1 MVLGKEGVHG
11 PSIRVGG
18 KRLWRNR
25 NHLDATDMDEQ
36 RWRDRWDGARMF
48 LSADGES
55 GKHGGNET
63 IRVDGHGQLR
73 VQVPSAF
80 VGELGSHLP
89 IGAPLRFSHR
99 GGEWWARVAARRA
112 VRYDLSYDP
121 GRGRWYLDAS
131 WKTWPEPVPAL
142 EEWRTGRVLG
152 VDLND
157 GHLGAGVLDGSGN
170 PIGAPVSIEVG
181 TAGLRASRR
190 DGRVRA
196 ALTDLLDH
204 AHQHHCSAVAV
215 ENPQLRRRARH
226 RPGNPGPRTTRQ
238 AAAPPGSRSS
248 RRQVLDPA
256 DRDGQPPRDRRD
268 RGGSGLHQPLG
279 CSTLAPAADFRTAPR
294 APWRGGRDR
303 ATWPRTGD
311 PAAAGRTPHP
321 TADRCGQA
329 TCQAPTSAEHNGGAA
344 APAHRHAHHEAS
356 RSTGKHPPP
365 AANTVRAAQD
375 SLLLTNQERLISHL
389 TGTRPRRF
397 VIDLGGI
404 SEPSPP

>member
-121 GRGRWYLDAS
+121 GRGRWYLDGS

-268 RGGSGLHQPLG
+268 RDGPRP
-279 CSTLAPAADFRTAPR
+279 TPAAGVLNAGPSRLANRSPGTMARRPR
-294 APWRGGRDR
+294 SGDVASHWRSGGGRQDPAPDSGPLRSGHLPGPNISR
-303 ATWPRTGD
+303 AQRRRGSSGPPTRPPRGIPIHRKTPTARGQHRSGRTGL
-311 PAAAGRTPHP
+311 T
-321 TADRCGQA
+321 
-329 TCQAPTSAEHNGGAA
+329 
-344 APAHRHAHHEAS
+344 PAH
-356 RSTGKHPPP
+356 
-365 AANTVRAAQD
+365 
-375 SLLLTNQERLISHL
+375 
-389 TGTRPRRF
+389 
-397 VIDLGGI
+397 
-404 SEPSPP
+404 

>member
-121 GRGRWYLDAS
+121 GRGRWYLDGPGKPGPNRCPHS
-131 WKTWPEPVPAL
+131 
-142 EEWRTGRVLG
+142 R
-152 VDLND
+152 N
-157 GHLGAGVLDGSGN
+157 
-170 PIGAPVSIEVG
+170 GAPGGCWGWIST
-181 TAGLRASRR
+181 TATWAPVCSMGPGIRSVRRSASRW
-190 DGRVRA
+190 V
-196 ALTDLLDH
+196 
-204 AHQHHCSAVAV
+204 
-215 ENPQLRRRARH
+215 
-226 RPGNPGPRTTRQ
+226 
-238 AAAPPGSRSS
+238 PPG
-248 RRQVLDPA
+248 
-256 DRDGQPPRDRRD
+256 
-268 RGGSGLHQPLG
+268 
-279 CSTLAPAADFRTAPR
+279 
-294 APWRGGRDR
+294 
-303 ATWPRTGD
+303 
-311 PAAAGRTPHP
+311 
-321 TADRCGQA
+321 
-329 TCQAPTSAEHNGGAA
+329 
-344 APAHRHAHHEAS
+344 
-356 RSTGKHPPP
+356 
-365 AANTVRAAQD
+365 
-375 SLLLTNQERLISHL
+375 
-389 TGTRPRRF
+389 
-397 VIDLGGI
+397 
-404 SEPSPP
+404 

>member
-1 MVLGKEGVHG
+1 MVLGKEGEHG

-25 NHLDATDMDEQ
+25 NHLDATDMDGQ
-36 RWRDRWDGARMF
+36 RWRDRWEGARMF

-55 GKHGGNET
+55 GKHHPRRRARTAAGPGAVGLRRGT
-63 IRVDGHGQLR
+63 GQPCR
-73 VQVPSAF
+73 S
-80 VGELGSHLP
+80 
-89 IGAPLRFSHR
+89 
-99 GGEWWARVAARRA
+99 ARRCDQPPRRRMVGA
-112 VRYDLSYDP
+112 GGGAAGGAYDLSYDP
-121 GRGRWYLDAS
+121 GRGRWYLDGS

-152 VDLND
+152 VDLNE

-181 TAGLRASRR
+181 IAGLRASRR

-268 RGGSGLHQPLG
+268 RDGPRP
-279 CSTLAPAADFRTAPR
+279 TPAAGVLNAGPSRLANRSPGTMARRPR
-294 APWRGGRDR
+294 SGDVASHWRSGGGRQDPAPDSGPLRSGHLPGPNISR
-303 ATWPRTGD
+303 AQRRRGSSGPPTRPPRGIIPIHRKTPTARGQHRSGRTGL
-311 PAAAGRTPHP
+311 T
-321 TADRCGQA
+321 
-329 TCQAPTSAEHNGGAA
+329 
-344 APAHRHAHHEAS
+344 PAH
-356 RSTGKHPPP
+356 
-365 AANTVRAAQD
+365 
-375 SLLLTNQERLISHL
+375 
-389 TGTRPRRF
+389 
-397 VIDLGGI
+397 
-404 SEPSPP
+404 

>member
-99 GGEWWARVAARRA
+99 GGEWWARVAARQA

-121 GRGRWYLDAS
+121 GRGRWYLDGPG
-131 WKTWPEPVPAL
+131 KPGPEPVPAL
-142 EEWRTGRVLG
+142 EEWRAGRVLG

-170 PIGAPVSIEVG
+170 PIGAPVSIEVD

-215 ENPQLRRRARH
+215 ENPRLRRRARH

-238 AAAPPGSRSS
+238 AAAPHGSRSS
-248 RRQVLDPA
+248 HRQVLHPA

-268 RGGSGLHQPLG
+268 RGGPRP
-279 CSTLAPAADFRTAPR
+279 TPAAGVPNTGDPTATDLRTAHPGIMARRPR
-294 APWRGGRDR
+294 S
-303 ATWPRTGD
+303 ATWPRHWRSGGGRQD
-311 PAAAGRTPHP
+311 PAPDSGPLRAGHLPGPNISRAHT
-321 TADRCGQA
+321 TAR
-329 TCQAPTSAEHNGGAA
+329 
-344 APAHRHAHHEAS
+344 
-356 RSTGKHPPP
+356 
-365 AANTVRAAQD
+365 
-375 SLLLTNQERLISHL
+375 
-389 TGTRPRRF
+389 
-397 VIDLGGI
+397 
-404 SEPSPP
+404 

>member
-1 MVLGKEGVHG
+1 
-11 PSIRVGG
+11 
-18 KRLWRNR
+18 
-25 NHLDATDMDEQ
+25 
-36 RWRDRWDGARMF
+36 MF

-55 GKHGGNET
+55 GKPGGNET

-121 GRGRWYLDAS
+121 GRGRWYLDGS
-131 WKTWPEPVPAL
+131 WKTCPNRCPHSRNGAPGGCWGWISTTAT
-142 EEWRTGRVLG
+142 WR
-152 VDLND
+152 
-157 GHLGAGVLDGSGN
+157 AGVLDGSGN

-204 AHQHHCSAVAV
+204 AQQHHCSRGGGG
-215 ENPQLRRRARH
+215 EPSTSPTRAPPAGKPWAADH
-226 RPGNPGPRTTRQ
+226 APSGC
-238 AAAPPGSRSS
+238 AAPVAGIPAARFRTRLTGMAS
-248 RRQVLDPA
+248 RRGIAVIGVDP
-256 DRDGQPPRDRRD
+256 
-268 RGGSGLHQPLG
+268 GLHQPLG
-279 CSTLAPAADFRTAPR
+279 CSTLA
-294 APWRGGRDR
+294 
-303 ATWPRTGD
+303 
-311 PAAAGRTPHP
+311 RTPP
-321 TADRCGQA
+321 TADLRTGSPGTMARRPRSGDVASDWRSGGGRQDP
-329 TCQAPTSAEHNGGAA
+329 APDSGPLRSRHRPGPNISRAHNGGAA

-375 SLLLTNQERLISHL
+375 SLLLTNTSRASPHPDAHAGLVSLWGLRSGRDEDPGRIVSIGCMNRRTRLVGRCRPPVR
-389 TGTRPRRF
+389 TGAQHDRTAQCR
-397 VIDLGGI
+397 
-404 SEPSPP
+404 

>member
-121 GRGRWYLDAS
+121 GRGRWYLDGS

-181 TAGLRASRR
+181 TAGLS
-190 DGRVRA
+190 
-196 ALTDLLDH
+196 
-204 AHQHHCSAVAV
+204 
-215 ENPQLRRRARH
+215 
-226 RPGNPGPRTTRQ
+226 
-238 AAAPPGSRSS
+238 
-248 RRQVLDPA
+248 LDPWMGDFELSSA
-256 DRDGQPPRDRRD
+256 RFGAVSRAV
-268 RGGSGLHQPLG
+268 GV
-279 CSTLAPAADFRTAPR
+279 AA
-294 APWRGGRDR
+294 
-303 ATWPRTGD
+303 
-311 PAAAGRTPHP
+311 H
-321 TADRCGQA
+321 
-329 TCQAPTSAEHNGGAA
+329 
-344 APAHRHAHHEAS
+344 
-356 RSTGKHPPP
+356 
-365 AANTVRAAQD
+365 V
-375 SLLLTNQERLISHL
+375 
-389 TGTRPRRF
+389 
-397 VIDLGGI
+397 
-404 SEPSPP
+404 